1 MKKILITIL
10 TLLTISCNE
19 TPKKKGDQTEKT
31 SQKEWVTLFDG
42 KSFDG
47 WHQFNET
54 KMSSAWYIV
63 DDAMVFDPSK
73 QMDKKQNNDLV
84 TDMEYTNFELSLE
97 WNIAEGGNSGIFWGV
112 QEDGSISNPYLTAP
126 EIQIIDNQQISK
138 ISPMVDSSIALKV
151 DSTGIVSAHDLMT
164 NFYHKSLN
172 YEHDYLFKAEVM
184 GIEKKSNNFSIEL
197 KNYFNEIEKVES
209 KWVINA
215 AGLNSDIIGNF
226 FDIDIPKLR
235 FLKGSYFKLSSKWK
249 NRFDRLIYPLPDAEH
264 GSLGIH
270 LTIDADGMARL
281 GPDAE
286 WCQNRE
292 ENYSVDESLINTF
305 YEEGK
310 KYLPDLE
317 IDDLTPDYSGIR
329 PKIYLEKDSMPDFYI
344 SHEIDRGLSGL
355 INLIGIESPGLTG
368 SLAIG
373 EDIAKMVI
381 EN

>member
-1 MKKILITIL
+1 MFDIVIIGAGVIGLSIAKAL
-10 TLLTISCNE
+10 
-19 TPKKKGDQTEKT
+19 GEKT
-31 SQKEWVTLFDG
+31 KNSVLVVEKENAIG
-42 KSFDG
+42 KGVSSRNSEVIHSGIYYSPGSLKSKYCVEGRKKLYDYCLKNDI
-47 WHQFNET
+47 WHQNCGKLVVGQAHQEEQLEGLY
-54 KMSSAWYIV
+54 KNALKNGV
-63 DDAMVFDPSK
+63 D
-73 QMDKKQNNDLV
+73 
-84 TDMEYTNFELSLE
+84 
-97 WNIAEGGNSGIFWGV
+97 
-112 QEDGSISNPYLTAP
+112 

-138 ISPMVDSSIALKV
+138 ISPVVDSSIALKV
-151 DSTGIVSAHDLMT
+151 DCTGIVSAHDLMT

-226 FDIDIPKLR
+226 FDIDVPKLR